1 MQINRALIIKYLTN
15 EEDNIAAFYV
25 DRIGNITNAEILLS
39 LCALALQMGLAVGRT
54 KESTKDVLL
63 EMLDSLSEEDFKKR
77 LHDDLLLPH

>member
-15 EEDNIAAFYV
+15 DEDNIAAFYV

>member
-1 MQINRALIIKYLTN
+1 MQINRALILKFLTN

-25 DRIGNITNAEILLS
+25 DRVGNVTNAEILLA